1 MLWKLFL
8 YIVSLQ
14 LSALAEIDKDEQY
27 TQKANLIIDTLA
39 ECSTPEKRAEILK
52 YRLKNEEDKH
62 E

>member
-39 ECSTPEKRAEILK
+39 ECSTPEKRTEILK